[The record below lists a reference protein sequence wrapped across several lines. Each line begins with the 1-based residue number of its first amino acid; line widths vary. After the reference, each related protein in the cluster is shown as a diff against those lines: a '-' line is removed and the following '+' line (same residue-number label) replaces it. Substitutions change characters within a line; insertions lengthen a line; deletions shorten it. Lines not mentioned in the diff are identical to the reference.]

1 MATFSFLRRPVK
13 LVLYGLLLAL
23 LCAAALIFFL
33 QYRLDREALLESREK
48 YAYLGIAYVGS
59 GAEAQLTPLP
69 EDAER
74 VLKTSEAVDSVQVMG
89 TYAGKLLDGRTL
101 PTAMMTSSQLQ
112 QRFFIEAT
120 VSGAVYPAED
130 PSAAYYFD
138 NYVLSDLTQWGAQT
152 VGNGTFRLA
161 LMRMP
166 DEARWEIGQHVFF
179 TAPVGSALTS
189 ASIQTPRVYAALNGA
204 EPTDVFDRNPFV
216 LLGEDEGE
224 AEIWEFM
231 EESGIA
237 PYYNK
242 YAQLAG
248 SVTVRTV
255 TAFDELFNAAR
266 GRTYPAYGRALTA
279 EDVGK
284 KVCMINQNLMLRNR
298 YTLGDTITL
307 SIAQDSYRLENGWQS
322 GFPMPDDELI
332 DSYGAAE
339 EYEIVGIYY
348 QVGRDAYDPLCY
360 SDNDIFI
367 PVQESTDTLPLPY
380 AFTFRVEGPEYDAFE
395 AEVVPALEAT
405 DCSVRMAD
413 GGWDAVADTYYSM
426 ELRSTFMFCCAALT
440 FLAAAIVFCLLLHH
454 HLRREYGL
462 QRLLGA
468 YRREALRVYF
478 AAVASL
484 VVPALLVAALAGQW
498 IFKTL
503 IRGGATIGQDI
514 SVFLLPAALGALI
527 CLLLPLLTAWSE
539 RGSLRRVIM

>member
-33 QYRLDREALLESREK
+33 QYRLDQTALLESREK
-48 YAYLGIAYVGS
+48 YAYLGITYVGS

-74 VLKTSEAVDSVQVMG
+74 VLKTSETVDSVQVMG

-179 TAPVGSALTS
+179 TAPVGSTLTS
-189 ASIQTPRVYAALNGA
+189 ASIQTPKAYAALYGE
-204 EPTDVFDRNPFV
+204 EPTDIFDQHPFV

-224 AEIWEFM
+224 AEIWKFM

-237 PYYNK
+237 PYYSK

-255 TAFDELFNAAR
+255 TEFDELFNAAR
-266 GRTYPAYGRALTA
+266 GHTYPAYGRALTA
-279 EDVGK
+279 QDVGK

-395 AEVVPALEAT
+395 AEVVPALEAA

-426 ELRSTFMFCCAALT
+426 KLRSTFMLCCAALT

-468 YRREALRVYF
+468 YRHEALRVYF

-484 VVPALLVAALAGQW
+484 VVPALLAAALAGQW
-498 IFKTL
+498 IFGTL

-527 CLLLPLLTAWSE
+527 CLLLPLLAAWSE
-539 RGSLRRVIM
+539 RGSLRRVVM